1 METYK
6 VAVCRFGHVMIMADS
21 EEEAKQKVSKFSTEQ
36 VQWLQPVKREPPFL
50 ILYAE
55 SMADKSCR

>member
-6 VAVCRFGHVMIMADS
+6 VTVCRFGHVMITADS
-21 EEEAKQKVSKFSTEQ
+21 EEDAKQKVSNFLPEQ
-36 VQWLQPVKREPPFL
+36 IQWLQPEMREPPFL

-55 SMADKSCR
+55 SMSGK